1 MISNAMKNNLEKRI
15 EDDNYWVSEYL
26 EAIEIIDFISPSVE
40 NDFWK
45 ESIKREKFASLV
57 EEYPAKVQH
66 WIRFSRVFN
75 NKIWSRIRPACE
87 KNFGQFV
94 KDCETI
100 RTYMKPINEKKDE
113 IKRRLEKISAEKLVI
128 HFAYWLEKKYFE
140 EDDDCEFS
148 KSLVNYFN
156 VLQEC
161 LTQGKNKRVRDQRS
175 VLETN
180 KEELWEVYKTGQLNE
195 YITQF
200 FDGMEEW
207 IRADFLEEMFCS
219 QGWPVSYQNGVGVLT
234 PTDKQQ
240 SEIKMPIMKAF
251 ANEIIEL
258 ELPFT
263 EEDIDHRAKML
274 NPETLHSDWH
284 QYTGLRFLR
293 RCFGDDLLSQV
304 NEQAGFEIQNILRV
318 LLVLVGHYKKYFK
331 HPRYIAKQEGKGFLS
346 SLIPLS
352 SFNSEIE
359 YSLLCHP
366 MHPREFSCL
375 TGFVKELMDDT
386 ISIEETQR
394 IFAAFTADIHD
405 DEATRIKF
413 ANNLLLLKNES
424 CYLFLPRLFFDDKY
438 VIQIIFNL
446 IFSINEDAAV
456 KHMEKQIQHFFEYHQ
471 FHAITRYPLDFAG
484 ENRGEVDVLAF
495 RDNTLFIIEA
505 KTTYQRI
512 LVNHIRSLR
521 VTYYE
526 AGEQLNNILDLLP
539 EYWADISSKLNI
551 SVPYASVKKVTLI
564 VTNSCEYDHQYFNG
578 HLKISLSELEN
589 VLDAP
594 NPFMLFLLQKEV
606 QSLGSQCDPELPP
619 DNLNP
624 YRLFPSDNPSVDQII
639 ACLEESRFWKLVLD
653 EQIEPTPLF
662 SVPPVDSPKEI

>member
-1 MISNAMKNNLEKRI
+1 MDYKERI
-15 EDDNYWVSEYL
+15 KDVEYWTSEYL
-26 EAIEIIDFISPSVE
+26 EAIERIEFKSPKIE
-40 NDFWK
+40 NIFWE
-45 ESIKREKFASLV
+45 ESIKRGKFSSLV

-75 NKIWSRIRPACE
+75 KKIWSRIRPACE
-87 KNFGQFV
+87 KQFCQFV

-100 RTYMKPINEKKDE
+100 KMYIKPINEKKDE
-113 IKRRLEKISAEKLVI
+113 IKKRLEKISAEKLVI

-161 LTQGKNKRVRDQRS
+161 LTQGKNKRVRDQRGI
-175 VLETN
+175 LETN

-195 YITQF
+195 YITQL

-207 IRADFLEEMFCS
+207 IRADFIEEMFCS
-219 QGWPVSYQNGVGVLT
+219 QGWPVSYKKDGVGVLT

-240 SEIKMPIMKAF
+240 SEITMPIKKAF
-251 ANEIIEL
+251 ANEFIEL

-263 EEDIDHRAKML
+263 AEDFDHQAKLL

-284 QYTGLRFLR
+284 QYTGLRFFR

-304 NEQAGFEIQNILRV
+304 KVEAGFEIKNILSV

-352 SFNSEIE
+352 SANTEIE
-359 YSLLCHP
+359 LSLLCHP

-375 TGFVKELMDDT
+375 NGFAKELMDDT
-386 ISIEETQR
+386 ISLDETQR

-405 DEATRIKF
+405 DEAMKIKF

-446 IFSINEDAAV
+446 IFSINEDDAV
-456 KHMEKQIQHFFEYHQ
+456 KHMEKQIKQFFEYHQ
-471 FHAITRYPLDFAG
+471 FHAITRYKLDLDRDD
-484 ENRGEVDVLAF
+484 RGEVDVLAF

-512 LVNHIRSLR
+512 LVHHIRSLR
-521 VTYYE
+521 VTYYG
-526 AGEQLNNILDLLP
+526 AGEQLSNILDLLP

-578 HLKISLSELEN
+578 HLKISLCELEN

-594 NPFMLFLLQKEV
+594 NPLMLFLLNKEV
-606 QSLGSQCDPELPP
+606 QSLASPYDHELPP
-619 DNLNP
+619 GNLNK
-624 YRLFPSDNPSVDQII
+624 YRLFPSDNPSVDQLI

-662 SVPPVDSPKEI
+662 SVPPVDSPKKI